1 MANDLYS
8 TAGGETLRKWA
19 TTAAVFGVFA
29 VGASLALD
37 RLIQGGLPQI
47 AIVRTDG
54 SMTLIGGA
62 PTPRKGGAT
71 TLAAQTSGVDA
82 TAVGSIRID
91 PCTGQKK

>member
-1 MANDLYS
+1 MADDLYS
-8 TAGGETLRKWA
+8 TAGGATLRKWA

-37 RLIQGGLPQI
+37 KLVQGGLPQI

-62 PTPRKGGAT
+62 PTARKGGPASV
-71 TLAAQTSGVDA
+71 AAQASGVDT